1 MNFNEKLIELRKK
14 EGLSQE
20 ELGYKLNVTRQTIS
34 KWELGQTTPDMDK
47 LSEISN
53 LFGISVDNLLNEE
66 EVKFEDKKISE
77 GNEQK
82 NKKIVIIIL
91 VVLVALSII
100 AIIVYSSIIS
110 SFKGIF
116 NGIFNIGKENQES
129 AFNVID
135 KVTSLVGEQL
145 DEVKNNSL
153 ELQNQKDE
161 QMQGITES
169 DDYERNWLN
178 DVLEMY
184 VGTKNGTTVSIAI
197 DKIVTNN
204 KKYKDQAIVV
214 TYQGEKTAEATEI
227 QEMKSKLDKWK
238 EYEVSYEYDENGY
251 IYQMDILDID

>member
-66 EVKFEDKKISE
+66 EVKIEDEKISE

-82 NKKIVIIIL
+82 NKKIVLIILGIL
-91 VVLVALSII
+91 VVLIIITVIIYGSII
-100 AIIVYSSIIS
+100 NN
-110 SFKGIF
+110 FKGIF

-145 DEVKNNSL
+145 NEVKNNTSESNNNNEKERLTFIL
-153 ELQNQKDE
+153 E
-161 QMQGITES
+161 T
-169 DDYERNWLN
+169 
-178 DVLEMY
+178 Y
-184 VGTKNGTTVSIAI
+184 VGTNYGTGVSTAI
-197 DKIVTNN
+197 DEIVTNN
-204 KKYKDQAIVV
+204 KKYKDQSIIV
-214 TYQGEKTAEATEI
+214 TYQGEKTAEASEI